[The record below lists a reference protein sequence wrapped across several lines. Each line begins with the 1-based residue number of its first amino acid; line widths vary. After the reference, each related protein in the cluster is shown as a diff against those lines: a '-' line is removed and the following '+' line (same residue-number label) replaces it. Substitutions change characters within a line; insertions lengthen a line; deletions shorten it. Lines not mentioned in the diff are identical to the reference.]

1 MRIAF
6 NNFGKAVKGDI
17 YLNDLTIICG
27 PNGSG
32 KTYTSYAV
40 FGCLNQLS
48 ELLDYGIRNEDYK
61 RLMEGQTLTIDLVA
75 LKRSFDKIAIEAGGA
90 FKGRLDR
97 FFNAPDGFFDEASF
111 SFIFDEDEFHIDQPF
126 TGTTVVAKKEKFDF
140 ELDVENSSLNIKY
153 TGAEGSKIPRQL
165 VLRILSEMIT
175 NCLFR
180 DSIPKPF
187 VVTSERTGVSLFYK
201 ELDVNRNAILSQLS
215 STDKIDIMSI
225 LQAMQSKYAEPIQH
239 NIDIVRDFG
248 SVSKHKSFL
257 KLDKV
262 RYGYIFDALA
272 DLVGGTYRD
281 ENNQLVFSPRK
292 ERNKP
297 KLNVPIYIASSSIKS
312 LFLIDLYINYVAKKN
327 GILIIDEPE
336 LNLHP
341 DNQVKIAKFIARL
354 VNSGVK
360 VLVTTHSDYFV
371 REINN
376 LITLSS
382 AGANLSK
389 FKRKYKYITE
399 DILKPENVSAY
410 CAVPG
415 EVLEEMAVSVTGIDT
430 KIFDLIINEEN
441 YKAQDIYEGASQ

>member
-1 MRIAF
+1 
-6 NNFGKAVKGDI
+6 
-17 YLNDLTIICG
+17 
-27 PNGSG
+27 
-32 KTYTSYAV
+32 
-40 FGCLNQLS
+40 
-48 ELLDYGIRNEDYK
+48 
-61 RLMEGQTLTIDLVA
+61 
-75 LKRSFDKIAIEAGGA
+75 
-90 FKGRLDR
+90 
-97 FFNAPDGFFDEASF
+97 
-111 SFIFDEDEFHIDQPF
+111 
-126 TGTTVVAKKEKFDF
+126 
-140 ELDVENSSLNIKY
+140 
-153 TGAEGSKIPRQL
+153 
-165 VLRILSEMIT
+165 
-175 NCLFR
+175 
-180 DSIPKPF
+180 
-187 VVTSERTGVSLFYK
+187 
-201 ELDVNRNAILSQLS
+201 
-215 STDKIDIMSI
+215 
-225 LQAMQSKYAEPIQH
+225 
-239 NIDIVRDFG
+239 
-248 SVSKHKSFL
+248 
-257 KLDKV
+257 V

-415 EVLEEMAVSVTGIDT
+415 EGLEEMAVSVTGIDT